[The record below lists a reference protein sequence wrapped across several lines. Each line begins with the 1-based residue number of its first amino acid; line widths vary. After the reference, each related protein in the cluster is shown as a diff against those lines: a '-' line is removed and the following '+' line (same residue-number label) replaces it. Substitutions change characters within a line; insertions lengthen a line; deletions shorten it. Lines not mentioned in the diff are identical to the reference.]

1 VKRDPTQVAAGLRL
15 LATLIEEHGLPVAG
29 GYPSLHYTFYSGKD
43 EDGTPVLSV
52 LQRAARAF
60 DAAGVEYSAYIDAD
74 NDLPLRA
81 TLPGGVHVQ
90 YRVRAAE
97 VCEPVARV
105 EEIVTYEVPDTLLPA
120 SRVEQDDATRDAA

>member
-1 VKRDPTQVAAGLRL
+1 
-15 LATLIEEHGLPVAG
+15 
-29 GYPSLHYTFYSGKD
+29 
-43 EDGTPVLSV
+43 
-52 LQRAARAF
+52 
-60 DAAGVEYSAYIDAD
+60 
-74 NDLPLRA
+74 
-81 TLPGGVHVQ
+81 VHVQ